1 VRQANRVQR
10 GLSLIAED
18 RVFFGAKFGNQRHA
32 EAILGYMG
40 EPERAPGIDIESR
53 RLMTGDAQRSAH
65 RNHAGNRCQE
75 LGLAISGHPGDP
87 DDLARSDG
95 KADVVQL
102 RGGQRLDL
110 QHLAPGGAAL
120 GRSRGGRRR
129 PIISSAR
136 LSALVAAVSTVAT
149 MRPARMALTRSVTAR
164 TSFSLWVTSSTVR
177 PSPASRRS
185 TAKRRLLSCGV
196 NTAVGSSRMRMSAP
210 LRSAFMISRRWRS
223 PTGRLPAISV
233 GVECQVEFAAETREI
248 FAHRPSGTTQKR
260 ALFAAEQQVFED
272 GEGLDQHEVLVDHPD
287 PSGDRVLR
295 RAEADGP
302 APDGDLAGIGREVP
316 VEQPHQG

>member
-102 RGGQRLDL
+102 RGGQRLGL

-120 GRSRGGRRR
+120 GWSRVTKKRS
-129 PIISSAR
+129 IMAKSQLQAASS
-136 LSALVAAVSTVAT
+136 V
-149 MRPARMALTRSVTAR
+149 
-164 TSFSLWVTSSTVR
+164 
-177 PSPASRRS
+177 
-185 TAKRRLLSCGV
+185 
-196 NTAVGSSRMRMSAP
+196 
-210 LRSAFMISRRWRS
+210 
-223 PTGRLPAISV
+223 
-233 GVECQVEFAAETREI
+233 
-248 FAHRPSGTTQKR
+248 
-260 ALFAAEQQVFED
+260 
-272 GEGLDQHEVLVDHPD
+272 
-287 PSGDRVLR
+287 
-295 RAEADGP
+295 
-302 APDGDLAGIGREVP
+302 
-316 VEQPHQG
+316 

>member
-136 LSALVAAVSTVAT
+136 LSASVAAVSIVAT
-149 MRPARMALTRSVTAR
+149 MRPRA
-164 TSFSLWVTSSTVR
+164 
-177 PSPASRRS
+177 
-185 TAKRRLLSCGV
+185 
-196 NTAVGSSRMRMSAP
+196 
-210 LRSAFMISRRWRS
+210 WR
-223 PTGRLPAISV
+223 
-233 GVECQVEFAAETREI
+233 
-248 FAHRPSGTTQKR
+248 
-260 ALFAAEQQVFED
+260 
-272 GEGLDQHEVLVDHPD
+272 
-287 PSGDRVLR
+287 
-295 RAEADGP
+295 
-302 APDGDLAGIGREVP
+302 
-316 VEQPHQG
+316 

>member
-136 LSALVAAVSTVAT
+136 LSASVAAVSTVAT
-149 MRPARMALTRSVTAR
+149 MRPARMVLTRSVTAR

-287 PSGDRVLR
+287 PGGDRVLR

>member
-1 VRQANRVQR
+1 MRQANRVQR

-40 EPERAPGIDIESR
+40 EPKRAPGIDIESR

-136 LSALVAAVSTVAT
+136 LSASVAAVSTVARRLRQRV
-149 MRPARMALTRSVTAR
+149 MDSQEP
-164 TSFSLWVTSSTVR
+164 VTST
-177 PSPASRRS
+177 
-185 TAKRRLLSCGV
+185 
-196 NTAVGSSRMRMSAP
+196 
-210 LRSAFMISRRWRS
+210 FY
-223 PTGRLPAISV
+223 
-233 GVECQVEFAAETREI
+233 
-248 FAHRPSGTTQKR
+248 
-260 ALFAAEQQVFED
+260 
-272 GEGLDQHEVLVDHPD
+272 
-287 PSGDRVLR
+287 
-295 RAEADGP
+295 
-302 APDGDLAGIGREVP
+302 LAGGLRNMYSTDAF
-316 VEQPHQG
+316 GGG